1 MQTQNRFIQM
11 SALALGIAGA
21 LAVGQAQASGFQLKE
36 NSVKAMGRAFAGSG
50 VATGDASVVVN
61 NPATMTSFEG
71 TTIQADVTVVDL
83 NADFDGGG
91 YAATGTPLVR
101 PLTGSDGLLLPLVLA
116 APRWSR
122 GWSQEP
128 SRQAHLCFWPI

>member
-1 MQTQNRFIQM
+1 MHAHNRFIQM

-21 LAVGQAQASGFQLKE
+21 LAFGQAQASGFQLKE

-83 NADFDGGG
+83 NASFNGGG
-91 YAATGTPLVR
+91 YAANGTPLEVGR
-101 PLTGSDGLLLPLVLA
+101 ILW
-116 APRWSR
+116 R
-122 GWSQEP
+122 
-128 SRQAHLCFWPI
+128 